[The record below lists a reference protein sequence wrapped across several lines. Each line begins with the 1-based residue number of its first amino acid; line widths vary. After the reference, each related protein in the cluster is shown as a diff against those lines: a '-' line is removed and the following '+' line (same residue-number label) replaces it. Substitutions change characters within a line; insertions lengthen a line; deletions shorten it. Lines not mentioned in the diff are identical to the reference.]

1 MIGKNLLIVLVV
13 VVLLGAGS
21 MGYQHFKKGKDIQV
35 HQENTFRQLTEAA
48 KKSPRAGLDSM
59 ARAIK
64 QYQLENKS
72 YPPSLNALYPKYIS
86 SKSFIDDIDWDY
98 KQQGDDFIL
107 SKRTNFGNQMRVA
120 SINKNLTIRLGGDTM
135 LAMVEQKPEA
145 APTAGVADKPSK
157 PATVK
162 DTPVIASAKIPKP
175 QLPLGLL
182 PEGDKSLVAKKPE
195 ETVPLPEA
203 KESAGEKIITYQS
216 QTEME
221 IIASG
226 LSSQFLVWKNKD
238 GSVGFGN
245 IQYPKT
251 GNIDYINV
259 NGTWYKISK

>member
-1 MIGKNLLIVLVV
+1 MISKNLFIVLVV
-13 VVLLGAGS
+13 VVVLGAGS
-21 MGYQHFKKGKDIQV
+21 MGYHYFKNEKDVKV

-72 YPPSLNALYPKYIS
+72 YPSNINALYPKYIS
-86 SKSFIDDIDWDY
+86 DKSFIDEIDWDY
-98 KQQGDDFIL
+98 KQQGDNFIL
-107 SKRTNFGNQMRVA
+107 SKRTTFGNQMRVA
-120 SINKNLTIRLGGDTM
+120 SINKSLTIRLGTDTM
-135 LAMVEQKPEA
+135 FAMVDQKPAA
-145 APTAGVADKPSK
+145 APTAGAAVKPSK

-162 DTPVIASAKIPKP
+162 ETPVIAAAKIPKP

-182 PEGDKSLVAKKPE
+182 PEGDKPLVAKKPE
-195 ETVPLPEA
+195 EMVPPPEE
-203 KESAGEKIITYQS
+203 KEAAGEKIITYTS
-216 QTEME
+216 QTEIE

-226 LSSQFLVWKNKD
+226 LSSEFLVWKNRD

-245 IQYPKT
+245 IQYPET
-251 GNIDYINV
+251 DHIDYINV